1 MTPDELEDRIA
12 VFTQWNYRFDFD
24 GGVATPV
31 PDSRMINRQEQRR
44 RYFFDA
50 LVGLYGGTLAG
61 KRVLDLG
68 CSAGFWALHAIE
80 AGAEFVLGIDNQD
93 TFIDQAELVFEA
105 KGIAPSRYRFERSDI
120 FAGRPE
126 ERFDI
131 VLCLAVMN
139 QVSQPVELFELMSQT
154 GAELIL
160 VETELARSSSPVFA
174 LSNRGDGRK
183 AEDATPVLVP
193 SRGAVA
199 ELASEFGYE
208 SVALARNM
216 TDYTGLK
223 DYATQRRLAF
233 FCSKG
238 GPSLAAL
245 PEEESS
251 LLPWWLAPLDPR
263 PRLRAARG

>member
-1 MTPDELEDRIA
+1 VTPDELEARIA

-50 LVGLYGGTLAG
+50 LLGLYGGTLEG

-68 CSAGFWALHAIE
+68 CSAGFWALQAIE

-105 KGIAPSRYRFERSDI
+105 KGIDPSRYRFQRGDI
-120 FAGRPE
+120 FASRPQE
-126 ERFDI
+126 HFDV
-131 VLCLAVMN
+131 VLCLAMMN

-154 GAELIL
+154 GAELLL

-174 LSNRGDGRK
+174 LSTRGDGRK
-183 AEDATPVLVP
+183 AEDATVVLVP
-193 SRGAVA
+193 SRSAVS
-199 ELASEFGYE
+199 ELAGEFGYE

-238 GPSLAAL
+238 PSLAAL
-245 PEEESS
+245 PEEEPL

-263 PRLRAARG
+263 PRLRALRG